1 MKKIICALLV
11 AAAILTDVSALEPP
25 SVDAKGAFLMELET
39 QAVLFEQNADEKLY
53 PASITKL
60 MTALVVLEKANP
72 EDIVTVKKEGLDGL
86 PEMGSSVFLVPGE
99 QMPLMDLLKYLLV
112 SSGNDAAN
120 ALAIHIGGTLSD
132 FVAMMNSKAQSLGC
146 TNTQFANAHG
156 LHDEDHYTTARDLSL
171 IAQAAI
177 ENKTIAEIVAMPQV
191 KVAATNKHK
200 AQTFTTTNHLI
211 SKIKD
216 GNYYYPDAIG
226 IKTGFTTPAGYCL
239 TAAAVKGELTY
250 LSVVL
255 GAVKREDGKIGSFTE
270 SIKLLDYAEK
280 NFSVQL
286 VVQSS
291 DPIAEVPVKLS
302 SERDAVVAVP
312 EGSISA
318 LLPNDFDRTKLVI
331 DYDVVKSIDAP
342 VTKGQALG
350 NATFSYEGKEYG
362 KLALVAAED
371 IGRSQVLYVVSRITG
386 FFGSTAFK
394 IIVGVLLSVV
404 VLAGVA
410 LVAMRVTNQ
419 RRHRRRGGRGKYR
432 R

>member
-1 MKKIICALLV
+1 MKRLICMLMIAAALLTG
-11 AAAILTDVSALEPP
+11 ASAVEPP
-25 SVDAKGAFLMELET
+25 SIDAKGAVLLELKT
-39 QAVLFEQNADEKLY
+39 GTTIFEQNADEKLF
-53 PASITKL
+53 PASTTKL

-72 EDIVTVKKEGLDGL
+72 EDIVTVKKEALDGL
-86 PEMGSSVFLVPGE
+86 PEMGSSVFLIPGE
-99 QMPLMDLLKYLLV
+99 QMPLMDMLKYLLV

-120 ALAIHIGGTLSD
+120 ALAMHIAGTMDD

-146 TNTQFANAHG
+146 TNTNFTNAHG
-156 LHDEDHYTTARDLSL
+156 LHNENHYTTARDLSL
-171 IAQAAI
+171 IATAAI

-191 KVAATNKHK
+191 KVAATNKHN

-216 GNYYYPDAIG
+216 GSYYYPDAIG

-250 LSVVL
+250 LSVVM
-255 GAVKREDGKIGSFTE
+255 GAAKREDGKIGSFTE

-331 DYDVVKSIDAP
+331 NYEVAESVDAP
-342 VTKGQALG
+342 VTKGQPLG

-362 KLALVAAED
+362 KLALVANED
-371 IGRSQVLYVVSRITG
+371 IGRSQVLFIVSRITG

-394 IIVGVLLSVV
+394 IIVGVLLAVI
-404 VLAGVA
+404 VLAGAA
-410 LVAMRVTNQ
+410 LVAMRVTN
-419 RRHRRRGGRGKYR
+419 RRRRRNRRGGGKYR

>member
-1 MKKIICALLV
+1 MAQNSSVNFFDAQFRRQIETSDRVLNPFEQMALPYLHGTV
-11 AAAILTDVSALEPP
+11 LDYGCGMGNLALAAAR
-25 SVDAKGAFLMELET
+25 
-39 QAVLFEQNADEKLY
+39 
-53 PASITKL
+53 
-60 MTALVVLEKANP
+60 
-72 EDIVTVKKEGLDGL
+72 
-86 PEMGSSVFLVPGE
+86 
-99 QMPLMDLLKYLLV
+99 
-112 SSGNDAAN
+112 
-120 ALAIHIGGTLSD
+120 
-132 FVAMMNSKAQSLGC
+132 LGC
-146 TNTQFANAHG
+146 QVRAFDA
-156 LHDEDHYTTARDLSL
+156 S
-171 IAQAAI
+171 QAAI
-177 ENKTIAEIVAMPQV
+177 DQLRRIAKAESLPVE
-191 KVAATNKHK
+191 AAEADLRSHVIHGE
-200 AQTFTTTNHLI
+200 F
-211 SKIKD
+211 
-216 GNYYYPDAIG
+216 DAVVCIG
-226 IKTGFTTPAGYCL
+226 LLMFFDCL

-255 GAVKREDGKIGSFTE
+255 GAAKREDGKIGSFTE

-394 IIVGVLLSVV
+394 IIVGVLLAVI
-404 VLAGVA
+404 VLSGAA
-410 LVAMRVTNQ
+410 LVTMRVTNQ
-419 RRHRRRGGRGKYR
+419 RRRRRRGGRGKYR